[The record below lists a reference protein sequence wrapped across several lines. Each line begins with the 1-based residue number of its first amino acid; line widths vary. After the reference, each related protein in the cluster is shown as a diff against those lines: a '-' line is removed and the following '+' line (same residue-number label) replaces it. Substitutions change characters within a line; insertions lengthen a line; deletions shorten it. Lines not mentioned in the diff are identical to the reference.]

1 MASSVLALTA
11 ATETLLRV
19 ARQQVVQFGVPHGK
33 MCWRTRD
40 WGREVILKGVNIGRI
55 SQAQVARGRDLLE
68 VGQID
73 AGLLL
78 THTGLL
84 RRCEQGPPPHCSGV
98 ATPCE

>member
-1 MASSVLALTA
+1 MTGDESDPEGS
-11 ATETLLRV
+11 EH
-19 ARQQVVQFGVPHGK
+19 RQDF
-33 MCWRTRD
+33 
-40 WGREVILKGVNIGRI
+40 
-55 SQAQVARGRDLLE
+55 QAQVARGRDLLE

-84 RRCEQGPPPHCSGV
+84 RRYSEAVDLARSGV